1 MHLPNLW
8 HLLDPSDP
16 CCSVFGAAG
25 LVGAVAAIRKVIC
38 IMGILRDLMALFIVI
53 IGVVTGEEAPG
64 GGAEKRAAAI
74 AKTRSILAAPGG
86 IDLPGWINPHLD
98 LILGVFVDAAVALL
112 NRSGFF
118 GRGAPSNAPSP
129 KP

>member
-1 MHLPNLW
+1 MLH
-8 HLLDPSDP
+8 DFYDY
-16 CCSVFGAAG
+16 CCGAG
-25 LVGAVAAIRKVIC
+25 LVGAATAALVAFRKAVS
-38 IMGILRDLMALFIVI
+38 IMGILRDLMALIIVI

-74 AKTRSILAAPGG
+74 AKTRAILDAPGG
-86 IDLPGWINPHLD
+86 IDLPTWLTPYLD

-118 GRGAPSNAPSP
+118 GKSSAPSP
-129 KP
+129 PQ